1 MNGTGMAASDN
12 CSVRSSSPEDAMDGN
27 GATKRRKLSAQ
38 DFVTE
43 NESIELESD
52 NHKDSAEEDGT
63 STTQPAEKWS
73 LELRPPEDRMKEIEC
88 LLAKH
93 SAKANNGSG
102 SEAFKLESLLV
113 AKRKARED
121 LDIDRRWCEAVV
133 SAQHIAITLGSQIYI
148 LAADCQTHEAVI
160 NHSQAIHAT
169 ALSGDSS
176 FVAFGDAAGTL
187 FIIHIE
193 TRRAVF
199 SQNIQDTQPTKG
211 SSQTLGISALE
222 FAISDADGLR
232 EELVAVSASG
242 AAVRFG
248 NIKLRELS
256 RAIAEGNMK
265 LASSVREQVMV
276 EQFQLQAKGAMVH
289 GDNVAGLAVHAHG
302 NAQVLVAGNGSA
314 SLSCWQNAGGSTKL
328 VDAVSAECAGGEY
341 VRIRLTADGRYLV
354 ALSTSG
360 TLDIY
365 ERATLTLVFRYT
377 ACEVEDFTLTD
388 GPQGCNVQ
396 AAVMVAA
403 IVQNYPDDDSE
414 NGQRQLMLIALP
426 SMEVL
431 WARNTAEL
439 SWLAYAAGSQVVL
452 VEGIDGPDGQQLV
465 LRQLAETAPV
475 DRVYKLLRSGEFTKA
490 QAAAAEG
497 NVSLPAVYRQLA
509 EELIQQAQDLRL
521 EDDSSLAEQVRELAD
536 HADPPLAVD
545 LCVRMLLPSASGIHQ
560 LLKQGRRRAGSD
572 IDLARR
578 VADIQRR
585 LGTWCTISTSEPF
598 DVRGWAAFCTADLAA
613 YVREFSA
620 KGDVARVSAIWRRH
634 AQDSRLR
641 SDIAGA
647 VQGFPIDVDT
657 QSLALW
663 LRAEVLPTLTDAQQW
678 QAVAAWAER
687 RARVLEERLQRVA
700 DALRLVELT
709 DPSLWIGAVPRG
721 MREADESQGCAA
733 LRKQL
738 QDIDHLRMHCR
749 LELSLDEYAQMPHV
763 AIVAALLDR
772 VSAPE
777 LLESAYV
784 EHVMP
789 YAQRHGLD
797 TAQLTAD
804 YCIDA
809 MTTSERGTTWQ
820 PRVLRLLSSLHA
832 AIENKQMPGV
842 ASRTAQARAI
852 GTVALE
858 LMRRSVV
865 PWTEAIEEAAQHA
878 VAVLER
884 YAGADAEVGQA
895 ASEAQEQLR
904 LMRLRRMLRTHGLPD
919 EHISDARAAQG
930 LVQWL
935 VRQQGD
941 VMTDV
946 LQVVDAFH
954 TLSCT
959 DAYAQR
965 LQVLCEMGDA
975 DGAAALIADIDAR
988 EDKARRC
995 VAMEAARRALW
1006 WVRDALDS
1014 MAFSAADARMQF
1026 RQLAEAAAAVVRALT
1041 ALPVRST
1048 WVSGEAER
1056 LHAFA
1061 ERESRTLGAVWQL
1074 LADAGVMVSPG
1085 ELEQPTARSQILG
1098 DLLQRQWLD
1107 ELVESNSQRETTAL
1121 PVLPG
1126 RVRSLATMLG
1136 FGTSQLGAAVV
1147 TQCVDMR
1154 LFTMALD
1161 MCQQMVEAI
1170 SSDSQDTLDCTLQ
1183 ALATCE
1189 RGVSRFLLE
1198 IATESASAQLR
1209 PLHGTFVRQ
1218 LTRLCQAAARKCTTQ
1233 QQHLA
1238 RLLDAHACWSLARS
1252 VFDQT
1257 ADGDFAVLT
1266 RPTAV
1271 SAIPIAAGSSRD
1283 VQALADTQPDVS
1295 TQWLNG
1301 LYADMYTERGLVID
1315 TAPAMH
1321 LVYRLIAALL
1331 RLPHAQLNGCDDF
1344 EGEHPAAESSSSSA
1358 AAGKAAAGKAAAP
1371 SVENE
1376 QCDEDALGFEDPE
1389 QVRAVVVQR
1398 CGALVALLTRNRHW
1412 VLAVQ
1417 TFELTVS
1424 YLARASFV
1432 VPGDALS
1439 VNSGEDVALLRQRLA
1454 AGGVNAAEAAAMLG
1468 ADTDVSVLLGSSLGR
1483 ALQQPGLDAPFVYAC
1498 MLSAPPA
1505 RAYQQLSAAMSR
1517 AGLQPARVAAL
1528 AGIGAA
1534 CSRVWQQQALLDRC
1548 RAVAAAAQWS
1558 ELLQLL
1564 QLDFDVA
1571 RLSDATPEQLE
1582 PLVRPMLARSG
1593 LDIASVLEFAEAF
1606 RLNTTSVIVEYISLC
1621 CCSQRVDAYQPRVL
1635 AVVDEVG
1642 NSKLLDRVFKD
1653 ALDSAI
1659 SAYDYDR
1666 LSFVVQRLL
1675 LLHPQDAAL
1684 ERRAAVLDVLC
1695 AYDRRSSPTVDEL
1708 RSENTRTRP
1717 AREALQET
1725 YGDSEQ
1731 DAAAIGNDASLS
1743 DLLAA
1748 TPLAARHL
1756 PFHTLVG
1763 AAPWAVLLPELG
1775 PETVDLLLPLAQPL
1789 GLSEDDF
1796 YTHAVKAM
1804 LCKWSESSD
1813 ATTVS
1818 DLHEAALNKNH
1829 TRFDTI
1835 QPLIRCFKDPEAAV
1849 STLQHAAE
1857 SFPCGPDRV
1866 AALKMGIKLLRK
1878 WGQFIKRMPDP
1889 EREQLMSK
1897 AESIYMHFEKSYAN
1911 AAIEITLRKYRL
1923 EKYLPKFVDVN
1934 DSSSAVSAL
1943 ASVLEGE
1950 CAAESHCFEWED
1962 REPLHEILRTLAAT
1976 YDIELATLLQTL
1988 LSQYLELPVELSER
2002 SVDLQLPSA
2011 RYADSATFAQSNEA
2025 AIRLRITYILGHLSD
2040 AVPRLLSFAYASKS
2054 AVSCLCRARALEILL
2069 SLSTDAE
2076 IAEQQRPEDV
2086 RCYLQALLYLAD
2098 FEFVGIPQTI
2108 SEFLDCEKPAL
2119 ARSIWVEHHQ
2129 NPNAVQLVC
2138 RMCLDYDIVDRDLF
2152 LRMLPSLLAAQLFR
2166 FAIKLLKKVC
2176 ELPCYADLEDLAQ
2189 FWNQALAGYLL
2200 QISLSSDSS
2209 HISTV
2214 LSVLK
2219 ACLGMPDLLCVD
2231 SFAIVSSLLENSG
2244 QSTDNLSLR
2253 LACIVVDVLPYSQ
2266 QASAALRAVVT
2277 GMDPKA
2283 LGQLVQQLL
2292 ELSSSESLCGSVG
2305 LAVDWKLSRS
2315 LSMIFDHVDA
2325 CGLYEQCLLCLP
2337 LRKALYV
2344 YVQNRIFNDKLLAAV
2359 RMCMERGKRQLA
2371 EQLVAKYYSVRA
2383 VDVLAQDALNVGVSL
2398 DEVTES
2404 DQTMDLT
2411 VGSKTIDISIA
2422 ARKRVLRIPDSLK
2435 LDIYMRSHK

>member
-1 MNGTGMAASDN
+1 MNDNEMASN
-12 CSVRSSSPEDAMDGN
+12 GNSCVRSSTPEDTISDN
-27 GATKRRKLSAQ
+27 GATKRRKLSSQ
-38 DFVTE
+38 ESVTE

-52 NHKDSAEEDGT
+52 NNKSNAEADST
-63 STTQPAEKWS
+63 STTPIAEEWT
-73 LELRPPEDRMKEIEC
+73 LELRPSEDRMKEIER

-93 SAKANNGSG
+93 DAEAINGSG
-102 SEAFKLESLLV
+102 SDAFKLESLLV
-113 AKRKARED
+113 AARRANDE
-121 LDIDRRWCEAVV
+121 LDIDRRWCEATV
-133 SAQHIAITLGSQIYI
+133 SAQHIAITLGNHIYI

-160 NHSQAIHAT
+160 NHSQAIRAT

-176 FVAFGDAAGTL
+176 FVAFGDSAGTL

-199 SQNIQDTQPTKG
+199 SQNIQDIQATKG
-211 SSQTLGISALE
+211 SSQTPGISALE
-222 FAISDADGLR
+222 FAISDADGLH
-232 EELVAVSASG
+232 EELVAVSDSG

-256 RAIAEGNMK
+256 RAIAEGDMR
-265 LASSVREQVMV
+265 LASSVREQVIV
-276 EQFQLQAKGAMVH
+276 EEFQLQANGSMVH

-302 NAQVLVAGNGSA
+302 KAQVLVAGSGSA
-314 SLSCWQNAGGSTKL
+314 SLSCWQNVGGSTKL

-354 ALSTSG
+354 ALSTGG

-388 GPQGCNVQ
+388 GPQGFNVQ

-403 IVQNYPDDDSE
+403 IVQDHPDNDSE

-426 SMEVL
+426 CMEVL
-431 WARNTAEL
+431 WTRDTAEL

-452 VEGIDGPDGQQLV
+452 VEGIEASDGQRLV
-465 LRQLAETAPV
+465 IRQLAETAPV
-475 DRVYKLLRSGEFTKA
+475 DRVYKLLHSGEFTKA

-497 NVSLPAVYRQLA
+497 NVSLSAVYRRLA

-521 EDDSSLAEQVRELAD
+521 EDGPSLAEKVGELAE

-545 LCVRMLLPSASGIHQ
+545 LCIRMLLPSASSIHR
-560 LLKQGRRRAGSD
+560 LLKQGRRRAGPD

-578 VADIQRR
+578 VADTQRR
-585 LGTWCTISTSEPF
+585 LGTWCTISNSEPF
-598 DVRGWAAFCTADLAA
+598 DVRGWAVFRTADLAA

-620 KGDVARVSAIWRRH
+620 KGEVARVSAIWRRH
-634 AQDSRLR
+634 VHDSRLR
-641 SDIAGA
+641 SDVAGA

-657 QSLALW
+657 QSLTLW

-678 QAVAAWAER
+678 QEVAAWAER

-709 DPSLWIGAVPRG
+709 DPNLWTGTVPSG

-738 QDIDHLRMHCR
+738 QDIDHLRVHCR
-749 LELSLDEYAQMPHV
+749 LELSLNEYAQMPHATV
-763 AIVAALLDR
+763 VAALLDR

-809 MTTSERGTTWQ
+809 MTTAERGTTWQ

-832 AIENKQMPGV
+832 DIENKQTPGM
-842 ASRTAQARAI
+842 ASRAAQARAI

-865 PWTEAIEEAAQHA
+865 PWTEAIEEAAQRA
-878 VAVLER
+878 LVVLEC
-884 YAGADAEVGQA
+884 YADADADVGQA

-904 LMRLRRMLRTHGLPD
+904 LMRLRRMLRAHGLPD

-935 VRQQGD
+935 VRQKGD
-941 VMTDV
+941 VMADV

-954 TLSCT
+954 TLSRT

-965 LQVLCEMGDA
+965 LQVLCEAGDA
-975 DGAAALIADIDAR
+975 DGAANLIADIDAR
-988 EDKARRC
+988 ENKSQRC

-1014 MAFSAADARMQF
+1014 MAFGAVDARVQF
-1026 RQLAEAAAAVVRALT
+1026 RQLAESAAAVVRALT

-1048 WVSGEAER
+1048 WVSREAER
-1056 LHAFA
+1056 LHAFT

-1074 LADAGVMVSPG
+1074 LADAGLMVSPG
-1085 ELEQPTARSQILG
+1085 ELEQPAARTQILG

-1107 ELVESNSQRETTAL
+1107 ELVESACQRETIAL
-1121 PVLPG
+1121 PVIPG
-1126 RVRSLATMLG
+1126 RVRALATMLG

-1147 TQCVDMR
+1147 TQCIDMR
-1154 LFTMALD
+1154 LLTMALD
-1161 MCQQMVEAI
+1161 MCQQMVEAV

-1198 IATESASAQLR
+1198 IAAESASAQLR

-1218 LTRLCQAAARKCTTQ
+1218 LVGLCQAAARKCTTQ

-1238 RLLDAHACWSLARS
+1238 RLLDAHACWSLARF

-1266 RPTAV
+1266 RPATV
-1271 SAIPIAAGSSRD
+1271 SAIPMAAGSSRD
-1283 VQALADTQPDVS
+1283 AQALVDTQPGVS

-1301 LYADMYTERGLVID
+1301 LYSDMYTERGLVID
-1315 TAPAMH
+1315 TAPAMR
-1321 LVYRLIAALL
+1321 LTYRLIVALL
-1331 RLPHAQLNGCDDF
+1331 RLPHAQLNSCDDP
-1344 EGEHPAAESSSSSA
+1344 EGEHTPAESSSSA
-1358 AAGKAAAGKAAAP
+1358 AGKAIAGKAAAS
-1371 SVENE
+1371 SVENGL
-1376 QCDEDALGFEDPE
+1376 CDEDDFSSEDPE

-1398 CGALVALLTRNRHW
+1398 CRALIALLTRNRHW
-1412 VLAVQ
+1412 ILAVQ

-1432 VPGDALS
+1432 IPGDALS
-1439 VNSGEDVALLRQRLA
+1439 VNSGEDVTLLRQRLA
-1454 AGGVNAAEAAAMLG
+1454 AGGVDAAEAAALLG
-1468 ADTDVSVLLGSSLGR
+1468 ADTDISVLLSSSLGR
-1483 ALQQPGLDAPFVYAC
+1483 ALQQSGLDASFVYAC

-1606 RLNTTSVIVEYISLC
+1606 RLNTTNVIVEYISLC

-1642 NSKLLDRVFKD
+1642 NSKKLDRIFTD
-1653 ALDSAI
+1653 ALDNAI

-1675 LLHPQDAAL
+1675 LLHPQDDVL

-1708 RSENTRTRP
+1708 RIENARTRA
-1717 AREALQET
+1717 AREALQEA
-1725 YGDSEQ
+1725 YGDSEK
-1731 DAAAIGNDASLS
+1731 DATAIENDASLS

-1748 TPLAARHL
+1748 MPLAARHL
-1756 PFHTLVG
+1756 PFHALVG
-1763 AAPWAVLLPELG
+1763 SSPWSVLLPELC
-1775 PETVDLLLPLAQPL
+1775 PESVDLLLPLAQPL
-1789 GLSEDDF
+1789 ELSEDDF
-1796 YTHAVKAM
+1796 YMHAVKAM
-1804 LCKWSESSD
+1804 LRQWNESPDS
-1813 ATTVS
+1813 TTVP

-1829 TRFDTI
+1829 TRFDAI

-1849 STLQHAAE
+1849 STLRHAAE

-1878 WGQFIKRMPDP
+1878 WGQFIKRTPDL
-1889 EREQLMSK
+1889 EREQLMAK
-1897 AESIYMHFEKSYAN
+1897 AESIYMHFEKSYAD
-1911 AAIEITLRKYRL
+1911 AAIEITLRKHRL

-1934 DSSSAVSAL
+1934 DSSSAVCAL

-1950 CAAESHCFEWED
+1950 CTAEPHCFDWED

-1976 YDIELATLLQTL
+1976 YDIELTTLLQTL

-2002 SVDLQLPSA
+2002 SADLQLPSA
-2011 RYADSATFAQSNEA
+2011 RYADSAAFAQSNEA
-2025 AIRLRITYILGHLSD
+2025 AIRRRIVYILGHLSD
-2040 AVPRLLSFAYASKS
+2040 AVSRLLSFAYAGKS
-2054 AVSCLCRARALEILL
+2054 VVSCLCRARALEILL

-2086 RCYLQALLYLAD
+2086 RRYLQALLYLAD

-2108 SEFLDCEKPAL
+2108 SEFLGCEKPAL

-2138 RMCLDYDIVDRDLF
+2138 QMCLDYDIVDRDLL
-2152 LRMLPSLLAAQLFR
+2152 LRMLPCLLAAQLFR
-2166 FAIKLLKKVC
+2166 FAINILKVVC
-2176 ELPCYADLEDLAQ
+2176 EIPRYADLQDLAQ

-2209 HISTV
+2209 YISTA

-2219 ACLGMPDLLCVD
+2219 ACLCSPDLLCID
-2231 SFAIVSSLLENSG
+2231 SFAIVSSLLKNSG
-2244 QSTDNLSLR
+2244 QSTDNLSLC

-2266 QASAALRAVVT
+2266 QASAVLHAVVSD
-2277 GMDPKA
+2277 MDPKS
-2283 LGQLVQQLL
+2283 LGQLVQQLV
-2292 ELSSSESLCGSVG
+2292 ELSSSESLCGSVE

-2315 LSMIFDHVDA
+2315 LSMVFDHIDA
-2325 CGLYEQCLLCLP
+2325 CGLYEQCLLRLP
-2337 LRKALYV
+2337 LRKALHV

-2359 RMCMERGKRQLA
+2359 SMCMEREKRQLA
-2371 EQLVAKYYSVRA
+2371 EQLVAKYYSVRP
-2383 VDVLAQDALNVGVSL
+2383 VDVLAQDALSVGVSL

-2411 VGSKTIDISIA
+2411 VSSKTIDISVA

-2435 LDIYMRSHK
+2435 LDIYMRAHK